1 MAIQV
6 CVRCGE
12 KTPKMEACGYCNRNL
27 CRNCIKSC
35 RKPSRTERL
44 CICKDCWSKME
55 TRKKYKAVEKKVEEE
70 YEPRDFGRPRGRR
83 RF

>member
-1 MAIQV
+1 MAIEV

-12 KTPKMEACGYCNRNL
+12 KSAKFEQCGYCSRSL
-27 CRNCIKSC
+27 CIRCIKSC

-44 CICKDCWSKME
+44 CICKDCWSRME

-70 YEPRDFGRPRGRR
+70 YEPRAFRRPRGRR
-83 RF
+83 